1 MTGYLPLGQHSNP
14 YPENGDPLFNMSG
27 PSPGEPS
34 SSTLL
39 RTLRLS
45 LHPDTFVFL
54 TFQSADSTPPQTLSE
69 QMTFQEAEGL
79 TVITTSQSAKENHF
93 SPTFPCRMI
102 TCDVHSSLEAVGFMA
117 AICKR
122 LTERG
127 IGVNPVSG
135 FFHDHLFVP
144 EGKEAEAMVA
154 LQQLAK
160 EAALVERSNELAH

>member
-1 MTGYLPLGQHSNP
+1 MQ
-14 YPENGDPLFNMSG
+14 PLFNMSD
-27 PSPGEPS
+27 PSPGELS

-54 TFQSADSTPPQTLSE
+54 TFPSADNAPPQTLFK

-79 TVITTSQSAKENHF
+79 TIITTSQSAKEHHLR
-93 SPTFPCRMI
+93 PTFPCRMI

-117 AICKR
+117 AISKR

-127 IGVNPVSG
+127 IGANPVSG
-135 FFHDHLFVP
+135 FFHDHLFIP
-144 EGKEAEAMVA
+144 EGKEVEATVV
-154 LQQLAK
+154 LEQLAK
-160 EAALVERSNELAH
+160 EAALVDRLNQPAH

>member
-1 MTGYLPLGQHSNP
+1 MSVPSLGELS
-14 YPENGDPLFNMSG
+14 
-27 PSPGEPS
+27 SP
-34 SSTLL
+34 TLL

-54 TFQSADSTPPQTLSE
+54 TFPSADNAPPQTLFQ

-79 TVITTSQSAKENHF
+79 TVITTLQSAKENHF
-93 SPTFPCRMI
+93 NPTFPCRMI

-117 AICKR
+117 AISKR

-144 EGKEAEAMVA
+144 EGKEVEAMVA

-160 EAALVERSNELAH
+160 ESALVDMSNQLAH